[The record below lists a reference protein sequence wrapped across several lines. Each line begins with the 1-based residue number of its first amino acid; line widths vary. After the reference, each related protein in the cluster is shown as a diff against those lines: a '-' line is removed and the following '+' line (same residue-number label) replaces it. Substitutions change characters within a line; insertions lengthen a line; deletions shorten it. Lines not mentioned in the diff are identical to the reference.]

1 MEQRPKSVLIMK
13 RLRKRS
19 HRLIGGV
26 GASSEGSI
34 RSQIDD
40 VPQRANQPGR
50 SQCCQQ
56 LGISV
61 TTALQD
67 V

>member
-13 RLRKRS
+13 RLRKGS
-19 HRLIGGV
+19 HGLISGIGR
-26 GASSEGSI
+26 SSERPL
-34 RSQIDD
+34 RSEINDE
-40 VPQRANQPGR
+40 PHLPSQPGW

>member
-1 MEQRPKSVLIMK
+1 MEQRLKSVHIMK
-13 RLRKRS
+13 TLRNGSHGLISGIGRFSERPLRS
-19 HRLIGGV
+19 EINDEPHLP
-26 GASSEGSI
+26 S
-34 RSQIDD
+34 
-40 VPQRANQPGR
+40 QPGC

-61 TTALQD
+61 TTALQS